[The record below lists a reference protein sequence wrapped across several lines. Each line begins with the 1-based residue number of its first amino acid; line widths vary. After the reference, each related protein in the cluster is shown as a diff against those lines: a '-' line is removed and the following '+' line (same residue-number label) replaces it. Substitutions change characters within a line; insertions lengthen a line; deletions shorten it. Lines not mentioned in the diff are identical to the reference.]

1 MGPGVGRA
9 LRRTSILQG
18 VSANDDT
25 RAKLLDAARRLYA
38 ERGVFSV
45 SLAEVVR
52 AAGQRNTSAIHY
64 HFGNRDRLLL
74 AILEPQA
81 ETLRVRR
88 AELLEKARAGDAPE
102 AIVEALVRPLVELAR
117 EGWRSRAWMKIGL
130 ELADHRERVT
140 PAVVDVLFHGGGG
153 EVLDVLALRLP
164 PMPPHLW
171 ELRRDLCIGFVA
183 RAATTRAGIIDD
195 HHGRLTNQLDD
206 DTFVT
211 NLVEM
216 FLGAIRAPLP
226 PVL

>member
-1 MGPGVGRA
+1 MTP
-9 LRRTSILQG
+9 I
-18 VSANDDT
+18 DDT

-38 ERGVFSV
+38 DRGVFAV

-64 HFGNRDRLLL
+64 HFGSRDRLLL

-88 AELLEKARAGDAPE
+88 AELLEKARGGDADE
-102 AIVEALVRPLVELAR
+102 AVVEALVRPLVELAR

-130 ELADHRERVT
+130 ELADHRERVAA
-140 PAVVDVLFHGGGG
+140 PVVDVLFRGGGG
-153 EVLDVLALRLP
+153 EVMDVLAQRLP
-164 PMPPHLW
+164 PMPRHLW

-183 RAATTRAGIIDD
+183 RAATHRAGLIDE
-195 HHGRLTNQLDD
+195 HRGRLPDQLDD

-226 PVL
+226 PGL